1 MWTWELPLEP
11 RFWIALG
18 LCLAISLLAFFSST
32 TSGNY
37 SFVDREWS
45 ISPIA
50 YAWILS
56 SGSNS
61 RSIAM
66 AVFITCWGCR
76 LTFNFWRRGGYHKGE
91 QDYRWPILYK
101 IFQDYPPIAW
111 HMFNFW
117 FISLYQNLLLF
128 LITLP
133 VYVASLD
140 GSAWAGQDTVLLVAC
155 FVLLLGEW
163 AADQQQWTYQTK
175 KYALIKEHGDIAKI
189 PIPYRYGFRTT
200 GLFRFSRHPNF
211 FCEFTTWF
219 VLSLFT
225 ISFNLQAGL
234 WFYSFLGTLLLT
246 TLFLGSTKFT
256 EDITASKY
264 PLYREYQK
272 CTSALIPLPA
282 KPFAPTLQLVEE
294 TNYRMAI
301 DRKVD
306 VDEIIGDEDAFEE
319 EVAVAPDVLE
329 NVARQRMESAKQA
342 LSRGDIGLS
351 IKTLCQNDP
360 LVASP
365 DPGLE
370 AIKTAF
376 LGVLFACLSQAKSND
391 IPAVVGA
398 LSVPE
403 MDVLMRYLYK
413 AMASPASYTPSVLL
427 AWHEKVVEAA
437 GVGCIARSLT
447 ARSRI

>member
-1 MWTWELPLEP
+1 
-11 RFWIALG
+11 
-18 LCLAISLLAFFSST
+18 
-32 TSGNY
+32 
-37 SFVDREWS
+37 
-45 ISPIA
+45 
-50 YAWILS
+50 
-56 SGSNS
+56 
-61 RSIAM
+61 M
-66 AVFITCWGCR
+66 AVFITCWGLPTPSHRPGCR

-211 FCEFTTWF
+211 FCVFCS
-219 VLSLFT
+219 VLVSSLFT

-234 WFYSFLGTLLLT
+234 WFYSFLGTILLT

-294 TNYRMAI
+294 YEARG
-301 DRKVD
+301 RQ
-306 VDEIIGDEDAFEE
+306 DEIIGDEDAFEE

-342 LSRGDIGLS
+342 LSRGESCALMPGDIGLS